1 MIPKITYGSR
11 VRGLLEYLWGPG
23 KTEEHVNP
31 HLVAGCD
38 DVELL
43 APQQRKQVPGFV
55 DQAHTPAA
63 YAVSVVNDYAADQSP
78 ADNRADAPAG
88 GERHTFDGEA
98 RHVDLDSAIFARKEH
113 RRLGDAAG
121 ATADVRA
128 ASYGSGNRICATGTA
143 AQDGA
148 DQVCRTMG
156 GATPETAAP
165 RHPVFPRQLHYGYD
179 TGLLVAPLRGA
190 VTARH
195 CRCARLRCRSGRYT
209 DDHRVCLSDLEDSPW
224 G

>member
-1 MIPKITYGSR
+1 MIPKVTYGSR

-31 HLVAGCD
+31 HLVAGYD

-78 ADNRADAPAG
+78 TENRADAPAG

-98 RHVDLDSAIFARKEH
+98 RHVDLDSAIFAGK
-113 RRLGDAAG
+113 DTAAWVTRP
-121 ATADVRA
+121 ARPPM
-128 ASYGSGNRICATGTA
+128 CATG
-143 AQDGA
+143 
-148 DQVCRTMG
+148 
-156 GATPETAAP
+156 
-165 RHPVFPRQLHYGYD
+165 
-179 TGLLVAPLRGA
+179 RGA
-190 VTARH
+190 YSTVAGS
-195 CRCARLRCRSGRYT
+195 LREPESG
-209 DDHRVCLSDLEDSPW
+209 
-224 G
+224 

>member
-11 VRGLLEYLWGPG
+11 VHGLLEYLRGPG

-31 HLVAGCD
+31 HLVAGYD

-78 ADNRADAPAG
+78 
-88 GERHTFDGEA
+88 
-98 RHVDLDSAIFARKEH
+98 
-113 RRLGDAAG
+113 RRTEPTRPLAE
-121 ATADVRA
+121 
-128 ASYGSGNRICATGTA
+128 S
-143 AQDGA
+143 
-148 DQVCRTMG
+148 
-156 GATPETAAP
+156 ATPSMVKPATLTWTP
-165 RHPVFPRQLHYGYD
+165 PSSP
-179 TGLLVAPLRGA
+179 
-190 VTARH
+190 
-195 CRCARLRCRSGRYT
+195 GRT
-209 DDHRVCLSDLEDSPW
+209 PPP